1 MLVYHCYIFLDGIG
15 PVETSDLYGHFRNDT
30 LKQPWLNCDACDTRI
45 DHNMRAQWLKEP
57 CLAIK
62 SLSVQ
67 DVTLSSLIVVITSC
81 DVEATASPSKDSS
94 SRILLQR
101 IYLQEVNTFS
111 IIMISD
117 IITRWRVLA
126 LVKMLNV
133 MPYFFMYAHLGWFE
147 QRC

>member
-1 MLVYHCYIFLDGIG
+1 MTESWAVNQGSPKTTSWKLFIGHTMTEKSYKYYSPKAMLGYPYYIFLDDIG

-81 DVEATASPSKDSS
+81 DVVATASSSKDSS

-101 IYLQEVNTFS
+101 IYLQ
-111 IIMISD
+111 
-117 IITRWRVLA
+117 R
-126 LVKMLNV
+126 
-133 MPYFFMYAHLGWFE
+133 G
-147 QRC
+147 